1 MSASLVIVFQLIF
14 TIMIQFLLTI
24 HWQLMVACTAE
35 GVYIYKNFRKTLRI
49 RIHHKTFWPGE
60 LEDRRDVLGEKH
72 NEVTKLESARE
83 ELSLQLEQ
91 LREKGV
97 KLFVDGEAALP
108 GEAAAK
114 AVQEGSPYMADYVLG
129 DTGNIEQVRFDK
141 VTRC

>member
-1 MSASLVIVFQLIF
+1 M
-14 TIMIQFLLTI
+14 
-24 HWQLMVACTAE
+24 
-35 GVYIYKNFRKTLRI
+35 
-49 RIHHKTFWPGE
+49 
-60 LEDRRDVLGEKH
+60 GEKH
-72 NEVTKLESARE
+72 NKVTKLESARE

-114 AVQEGSPYMADYVLG
+114 AVQEDSLYMADYVLG

-141 VTRC
+141 VTRF